1 ALLAEGDGDA
11 DAAEAEFA
19 RALRL
24 HAEVAM
30 PLAEAD
36 TLIRYGAF
44 LRRRGAPRRAR
55 EPLGRAL
62 QLAEGCGAGRL
73 AGIAAAELAACGGRR
88 RRRAAADATLTAQE
102 VRVAELAAA
111 GRSNAE
117 IGAALFISAK
127 TVEHHLGRIYA
138 KLAVRSRRELMR
150 SWRLPAPGGD
160 HK

>member
-1 ALLAEGDGDA
+1 
-11 DAAEAEFA
+11 
-19 RALRL
+19 
-24 HAEVAM
+24 
-30 PLAEAD
+30 
-36 TLIRYGAF
+36 
-44 LRRRGAPRRAR
+44 
-55 EPLGRAL
+55 
-62 QLAEGCGAGRL
+62 L

-150 SWRLPAPGGD
+150 SWRSPAPGGD
-160 HK
+160 LE

>member
-1 ALLAEGDGDA
+1 
-11 DAAEAEFA
+11 
-19 RALRL
+19 
-24 HAEVAM
+24 M

-36 TLIRYGAF
+36 TLIRYGEF
-44 LRRRGAPRRAR
+44 LRRRGEPRRAR
-55 EPLGRAL
+55 APLGRAL
-62 QLAEGCGAGRL
+62 QLAESCGAGRL

-88 RRRAAADATLTAQE
+88 LRRAAADATLTAQE

-150 SWRLPAPGGD
+150 TWRSPAPGRD
-160 HK
+160 QE